1 MTASF
6 GSGER
11 ATNPLLAPVIPAKA
25 GIQTISDK
33 TVTRNQVR
41 IASDKSLPPLW
52 GKARMGVTR
61 ASAVLRAANET
72 TMNQSITP
80 GEILSEE
87 YLKPMGI
94 SESDA
99 ARAVGVSPR
108 VIREIVDGERA
119 ISPRMSARFA
129 AFFGQSPEF
138 WRGVQTECD
147 SRQTAACA
155 GSAGV
160 PPAKPP
166 RLRASPPS

>member
-1 MTASF
+1 
-6 GSGER
+6 
-11 ATNPLLAPVIPAKA
+11 
-25 GIQTISDK
+25 
-33 TVTRNQVR
+33 
-41 IASDKSLPPLW
+41 
-52 GKARMGVTR
+52 
-61 ASAVLRAANET
+61 
-72 TMNQSITP
+72 MNHFITP

-147 SRQTAACA
+147 SRGMATCKGGFGIP

-160 PPAKPP
+160 SPAKPS
-166 RLRASPPS
+166 R